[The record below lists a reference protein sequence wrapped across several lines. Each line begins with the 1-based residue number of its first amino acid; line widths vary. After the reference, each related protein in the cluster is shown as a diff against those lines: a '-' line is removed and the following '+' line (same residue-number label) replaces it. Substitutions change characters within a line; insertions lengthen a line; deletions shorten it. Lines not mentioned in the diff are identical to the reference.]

1 MLRSNTVQFNGYH
14 GCSKCK
20 IKGVYNHEGHL
31 VVFPFRDLIENKPQ
45 LRSHSGTTDDAKA
58 AEISDEMK
66 DGIKGPSWFSCFL
79 YFDLIKGTGIVF
91 AMES

>member
-1 MLRSNTVQFNGYH
+1 M
-14 GCSKCK
+14 
-20 IKGVYNHEGHL
+20 
-31 VVFPFRDLIENKPQ
+31 VFPLRDLIENKPQ

-66 DGIKGPSWFSCFL
+66 DGIKGPSSFSCFL